1 MYDILYLRQNNCST
15 ALFMLRFLKYMLQLV
30 LSPVNGWE
38 DIAKSNIPLNRLLS
52 KGLYPLMVVA
62 SLTTFCSLFYSVDA
76 TFVSCLQSAVIIFI
90 SFFVTYFF
98 ANIIFT
104 TFGSNFLNPANEPDD
119 SSSYHLDSNR
129 ASTFIIYNLGILEVL
144 AIMTNLLPVKHSLL
158 QFFPFL
164 VALLM
169 WKGADFMNVAPNR
182 VGHFTFLSVF
192 SILVP
197 IYLLQYFFSMLLS

>member
-1 MYDILYLRQNNCST
+1 
-15 ALFMLRFLKYMLQLV
+15 MLQLV

-38 DIAKSNIPLNRLLS
+38 DIAKSNVPVNRLLS
-52 KGLYPLMVVA
+52 KGLYPLMIVA
-62 SLTTFCSLFYSVDA
+62 ALTTFCSLFYSVDA

-104 TFGSNFLNPANEPDD
+104 TFGSNILNPANEPDE
-119 SSSYHLDSNR
+119 SSSYNIDSTR
-129 ASTFIIYNLGILEVL
+129 ASIFIIYNMGVLEVL
-144 AIMTNLLPVKHSLL
+144 AILTNLLPVKHSLL

-169 WKGADFMNVAPNR
+169 WKGADFMDIAPNR